1 MHSSSFL
8 RMAFVNSFPSFLAL
22 FLCILHIDW
31 SLCVKQLSCP
41 YLSDLMWRPVWM
53 VVNMRL
59 RMLKMWVHIFW
70 GWSTHCCCCALY
82 CLCILIVWLIWV
94 VLKAWSWVPYW
105 WNAWA
110 STQCF
115 SVLEL
120 RVPCPNRPDIC
131 PVPNACELRA
141 VRPGRTREW
150 SCYQHHNWG
159 CNAKGLWVFFFLS
172 GTFVTWTWHTKFQV
186 CNAHELQYNRHQL
199 VTDESSL
206 LFMSIWEV

>member
-1 MHSSSFL
+1 
-8 RMAFVNSFPSFLAL
+8 
-22 FLCILHIDW
+22 
-31 SLCVKQLSCP
+31 
-41 YLSDLMWRPVWM
+41 
-53 VVNMRL
+53 
-59 RMLKMWVHIFW
+59 MWVHIFW
-70 GWSTHCCCCALY
+70 GWSTRCCCCALY

-159 CNAKGLWVFFFLS
+159 CNAKGLWVFFFYLAHLWHERDIQS
-172 GTFVTWTWHTKFQV
+172 FRCVMLMSRSITGT
-186 CNAHELQYNRHQL
+186 
-199 VTDESSL
+199 SL
-206 LFMSIWEV
+206 LPMRVPSCSCRSEKYNCTMNPSLVPHNKTEAPHHLRSCANQLAPAN